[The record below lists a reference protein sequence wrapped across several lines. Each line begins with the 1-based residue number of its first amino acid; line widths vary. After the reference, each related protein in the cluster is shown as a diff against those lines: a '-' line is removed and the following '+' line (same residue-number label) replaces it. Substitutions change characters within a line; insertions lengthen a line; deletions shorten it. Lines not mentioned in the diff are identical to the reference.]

1 MAESQKHGFLFENII
16 INNIF
21 TNPKNIE
28 IINEFKINKYTSR
41 WDVPTFEELVH
52 NLGDVGMSEQEFN
65 SGIIDGLTLPIS
77 IKSQPVNKK
86 EIEFGDIMRT
96 IENFSLEITDEFN
109 VILLEYSQNGD
120 NKDIVNI
127 DCIAVNKDSV
137 FCQELITNKHRLLN
151 EVSALT
157 RKVSKLPKN
166 TRIDKVIL
174 KEMRGS
180 FKSVLNDTELS
191 ARIKVDSKTQRR
203 TQCVFPTQKVK
214 EAGSKKILS
223 SVHGTSIYSPVRVRN
238 KSGKLPLS
246 PQP

>member
-41 WDVPTFEELVH
+41 WDVPAFEELVH

-65 SGIIDGLTLPIS
+65 EGIIDGLTLPIS

-86 EIEFGDIMRT
+86 EIEFGDITRT

-109 VILLEYSQNGD
+109 VILLEYIQNGN

-127 DCIAVNKDSV
+127 DCITVNKGAD
-137 FCQELITNKHRLLN
+137 FCWGLITDKHRILN
-151 EVSALT
+151 KVSALT
-157 RKVSKLPKN
+157 KKVSQLPKN
-166 TRIDKVIL
+166 TRIHKDTLIAL
-174 KEMRGS
+174 RSS
-180 FKSVLNDTELS
+180 FESVLNDTELK

-223 SVHGTSIYSPVRVRN
+223 NVHGTSIKSPVRVRN
-238 KSGKLPLS
+238 NTIKKST
-246 PQP
+246 